1 MNKHFRM
8 LLAATFGMAVVL
20 GCQKKDASSAADAAP
35 AAAPAPVLSAP
46 ADNDTTAWKAYV
58 QQQVNLEL
66 KGEYMRGRPYI
77 YFVPGGSDEEAERQ
91 YQAQLDSVAG
101 SVARG
106 IQSGSMIVFASPDS
120 ERLAKMVE
128 ESFKLAAPKSL
139 KGVRVLF
146 IGNDSV
152 RDRVTTAVAPSEA
165 TFKFI
170 QTG

>member
-1 MNKHFRM
+1 MGKHICMTLVAM
-8 LLAATFGMAVVL
+8 LALAAVVA
-20 GCQKKDASSAADAAP
+20 CQKEASTA
-35 AAAPAPVLSAP
+35 AAAPVAVLSP
-46 ADNDTTAWKAYV
+46 PTDNNIDTWKAYV

-66 KGEYMRGRPYI
+66 KGKYMRGRPYI
-77 YFVPGGSDEEAERQ
+77 YFVPMGEDEESQRQ
-91 YQAQLDSVAG
+91 YTAQLDSVAG

-120 ERLAKMVE
+120 AKLATLVE

-146 IGNDSV
+146 IGSASE
-152 RDRVTTAVAPSEA
+152 RDRVTAAEAPSEA

-170 QTG
+170 PTS